1 MNYEIGEI
9 YEGTVKTITPYG
21 AFVQLD
27 PKTTGMV
34 HISEVANDYVTNIS
48 DHLKEN
54 DVVKVKFI
62 SLTPQGKISLSI
74 KQALLPSPDPEPVKP
89 AEEITSAPPMQ
100 NAKRPKPVP
109 GSFEDMMS
117 KFKRSSEEKMG
128 DLKRSNEGKRKNTKR
143 TH

>member
-1 MNYEIGEI
+1 MNYEIGGI
-9 YEGTVKTITPYG
+9 YEGTVKTITQYG

-34 HISEVANDYVTNIS
+34 HISEVANDYVTNIN
-48 DHLKEN
+48 DHVKEN
-54 DVVKVKFI
+54 DIVKVKFI

-74 KQALLPSPDPEPVKP
+74 KQALVSSAPESAPEPEPEVINP
-89 AEEITSAPPMQ
+89 QQ
-100 NAKRPKPVP
+100 NFKRPKPVP

-128 DLKRSNEGKRKNTKR
+128 DLKRSNENKRKNTKR